1 MVANFA
7 ESESINISGGR
18 TARQIDD
25 RGTAQNTWKNRQNGN
40 QKIAEIPLE
49 FD

>member
-1 MVANFA
+1 MAANFA
-7 ESESINISGGR
+7 ESESMNISGGR
-18 TARQIDD
+18 TARQINDSE
-25 RGTAQNTWKNRQNGN
+25 TAENTGNNQQNVS